1 MRFYMVRP
9 DSVLFTK
16 DYTARMQ
23 GSAIMLGKTPSS
35 VRQSNFSTIIAL
47 ATFMAI
53 NIPQLED

>member
-1 MRFYMVRP
+1 MVRP